1 MSKDETSSV
10 QPPKG
15 QLDGATPAPGTV
27 AHAASTGAI
36 SLGTTSPPATG
47 TQSADGGT
55 RTDDDEDRLP
65 TFREIVDL
73 IVHPMVLRSF
83 LVILGIV
90 VVLVGLRVLTW
101 NEIADGDR
109 SRYLK
114 TALFGGA
121 SAMMVWF
128 LVLLQTGAKS
138 RLPVWCAAA
147 VLLAGDAVHYVRL
160 ANPITWGG
168 SLVAFEATFA
178 EGRPL
183 DAMWEVETANGGTAK
198 VEGNSAVLAAGP
210 SATSYISAKLEKDPD
225 VREKW
230 WLPLGLATLERS
242 ETLKWRATVERS
254 GGYLVLVEIRNL
266 LIQAVPYGVHVT
278 YPDASKKVTG
288 NEIQTQVTLDGKP
301 HDWEIVR
308 DLREIRL
315 RVDGNE
321 IWKAQQQ
328 GPLAQLKLGETKR
341 DAAHGGSLRV
351 ERASYRRDLVR
362 VGA

>member
-1 MSKDETSSV
+1 MSKNEPSSAKPESGHASEVTTSS
-10 QPPKG
+10 
-15 QLDGATPAPGTV
+15 GTV
-27 AHAASTGAI
+27 VHEASSGAV
-36 SLGTTSPPATG
+36 SLKPSASGTAT
-47 TQSADGGT
+47 TEMPSLAT
-55 RTDDDEDRLP
+55 TTEDDEDRLP
-65 TFREIVDL
+65 TLREIVDL

-101 NEIADGDR
+101 NEVADGAR

-121 SAMMVWF
+121 SAMVVWF
-128 LVLLQTGAKS
+128 LVLIQTGAKS

-147 VLLAGDAVHYVRL
+147 VLIAGDAVHYVRL

-168 SLVAFEATFA
+168 ALVSFDATFA

-183 DAMWEVETANGGTAK
+183 DAMWEVETANGGTVK
-198 VEGNSAVLAAGP
+198 VEGTTAVLTASP
-210 SATSYISAKLEKDPD
+210 SATAYVTAKIEKDPD
-225 VREKW
+225 VRERW
-230 WLPLGLATLERS
+230 WLPLGLATLERT

-266 LIQAVPYGVHVT
+266 LIQAVPYGLHVT
-278 YPDASKKVTG
+278 YPDAAKKVTG

-308 DLREIRL
+308 DLKEIHL

-328 GPLAQLKLGETKR
+328 GPLEQLKLGETKR
-341 DAAHGGSLRV
+341 DAAHGGTLRI
-351 ERASYRRDLVR
+351 EKASYRRDLVR
-362 VGA
+362 TAG

>member
-1 MSKDETSSV
+1 MSKNEPSSAK
-10 QPPKG
+10 PEPG
-15 QLDGATPAPGTV
+15 HAGDASPTTGAV
-27 AHAASTGAI
+27 VHEASSGAI
-36 SLGTTSPPATG
+36 SLGGASPGTTGPQDPHAVAPAE
-47 TQSADGGT
+47 
-55 RTDDDEDRLP
+55 DDEDRLP

-83 LVILGIV
+83 LMILGIV

-101 NEIADGDR
+101 NEVADGAR

-121 SAMMVWF
+121 SAMVVWF
-128 LVLLQTGAKS
+128 LVLIQTGAKS

-147 VLLAGDAVHYVRL
+147 VLVAGDAVHYVRL

-168 SLVAFEATFA
+168 ALVSFDATFA

-198 VEGNSAVLAAGP
+198 VEGTTAVLAAGP
-210 SATSYISAKLEKDPD
+210 SATAYVTAKLEKDPD
-225 VREKW
+225 VRERW
-230 WLPLGLATLERS
+230 WLPLGLATLERT

-266 LIQAVPYGVHVT
+266 LIQAVPYGLHVT
-278 YPDASKKVTG
+278 YPDAAKKVAG

-308 DLREIRL
+308 DLKEIHL

-328 GPLAQLKLGETKR
+328 GPLEQLKLGETKR
-341 DAAHGGSLRV
+341 DAAHGGTFRV
-351 ERASYRRDLVR
+351 ERASYRRDLIR
-362 VGA
+362 TAG